1 MALSTLGG
9 VSAVNTITSNL
20 PGRHADPYGG
30 RPLPT
35 DEEVLA
41 ALRVVGVGVVRA
53 SHAKLAAGWS
63 AQQLAVATRLGT
75 AASPQSPGLDRR
87 DSNDERDPLALP

>member
-1 MALSTLGG
+1 MALSTLGEA
-9 VSAVNTITSNL
+9 SAVNTITSHL
-20 PGRHADPYGG
+20 LGRHADRYGE

-41 ALRVVGVGVVRA
+41 ALRVLVRA

-63 AQQLAVATRLGT
+63 PQQLEVATRLRT
-75 AASPQSPGLDRR
+75 TASPQPPGLDRR
-87 DSNDERDPLALP
+87 YSNDERDPLALP